1 MSSAVATNQI
11 LDGTYRLVRC
21 IGQGGMGTVWLAD
34 HLRLPKQVAIKV
46 LAGAIA
52 DNAEAVA
59 RFRREAEIASRLA
72 HPHIVDVLDFNALPD
87 GTPYLVMELLRGE
100 SMRERL
106 QRGKLPW
113 SEVLV
118 LVQQIASALTAA
130 HDHGVVHRDLK
141 PENVFLTLEPSTS
154 GNLTRAKVLDFGISK
169 IRDSR
174 SVVTVEGAV
183 LGTPQYMAPEQ
194 LSGQAQRVGPPTDQF
209 ALAAIVLE
217 LLSGEA
223 AFAGET
229 LAQVVYKVAYESPRA
244 LTATLPG
251 ALPLHI
257 APVLQRALAKD
268 PVERFPSVSAF
279 VAALAGA
286 APALAPAR
294 EGGDVALQATYA
306 VAPSGPAALGSAPTL
321 ATPVPPIQAPP
332 PPGSAAEAPS
342 TAAALTGAP
351 AAARRFPRAVTL
363 GAAGA
368 VAAGVAATLL
378 LLPPGPRPASQAP
391 RVDTPTRPLGRTPT
405 PAAATRPPLAPAPRG
420 DAGGAAPRSDAAAAA
435 PARATAVLTPPD
447 GAVDRGA
454 PPRARVSPTSAS
466 AGEVALPAGVATD
479 LASAKAALEQGDAP
493 QALLLAR
500 RSLQERRTTQAFV
513 ILTKAYCLQR
523 NLGLAVAM
531 LRNVAPRQ
539 RHDTRSA
546 CRALGLELP
555 P

>member
-1 MSSAVATNQI
+1 MSSAVASNQV

-52 DNAEAVA
+52 HNPEVVT

-106 QRGKLPW
+106 QRGRLPW
-113 SEVLV
+113 AEVVV
-118 LVQQIASALTAA
+118 LVQQIASALAAA
-130 HDHGVVHRDLK
+130 HEHGVVHRDLK
-141 PENVFLTLEPSTS
+141 PENVFLTLEPSANDS
-154 GNLTRAKVLDFGISK
+154 LTRAKVLDFGISK

-194 LSGQAQRVGPPTDQF
+194 LSGQTQRVGPATDQF

-251 ALPLHI
+251 ALPLHV

-268 PVERFPSVSAF
+268 PAERFPSVNAF
-279 VAALAGA
+279 VAALTGAPPAPVAAAAGA
-286 APALAPAR
+286 
-294 EGGDVALQATYA
+294 EVALQATYA
-306 VAPSGPAALGSAPTL
+306 AATGAPVALGSAPTL
-321 ATPVPPIQAPP
+321 ATPVPPPAAPSPPGP
-332 PPGSAAEAPS
+332 PPGRPPATDA
-342 TAAALTGAP
+342 TGTLAP
-351 AAARRFPRAVTL
+351 AAPRLRRRALAL
-363 GAAGA
+363 GALLA
-368 VAAGVAATLL
+368 VATGVAATLL
-378 LLPPGPRPASQAP
+378 LWGGPRATNTSPHDDVPPRPPIRAAKPAATTQSASAP
-391 RVDTPTRPLGRTPT
+391 AT
-405 PAAATRPPLAPAPRG
+405 PAARA
-420 DAGGAAPRSDAAAAA
+420 DAGRADATPTTPAHTPTSGAPDAAPNHEPPPRPRAA
-435 PARATAVLTPPD
+435 PSGATADHAEPPTIVASD
-447 GAVDRGA
+447 L
-454 PPRARVSPTSAS
+454 TSA
-466 AGEVALPAGVATD
+466 A
-479 LASAKAALEQGDAP
+479 AALEQGDAQ

-500 RSLQERRTTQAFV
+500 RSLLEARSTQAFA
-513 ILTKAYCLQR
+513 IMAKAYCLQR

-531 LRNVAPRQ
+531 LRNVSARQ
-539 RHDTRSA
+539 RQSVRSA
-546 CRALGLELP
+546 CRRLGLELP